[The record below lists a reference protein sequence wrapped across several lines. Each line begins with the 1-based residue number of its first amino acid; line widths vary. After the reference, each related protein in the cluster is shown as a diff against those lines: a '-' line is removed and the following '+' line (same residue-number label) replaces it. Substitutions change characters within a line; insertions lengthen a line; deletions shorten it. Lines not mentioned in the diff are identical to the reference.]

1 MPQQSYSNHKK
12 YVPGFHYFL
21 LLGVLLLLIGSIVNL
36 ITSKPENIYNAA
48 LLCFGSVL
56 FSVNV
61 FYTRIFPLAV
71 QNRVIRAEENL
82 RYYTMTGKTL
92 PTSIRMSQ
100 IIALRFASDEEFVDL
115 IDKCIKEQLSSK
127 QIKESV
133 KNWRGDYYRA

>member
-1 MPQQSYSNHKK
+1 MCSSD
-12 YVPGFHYFL
+12 L
-21 LLGVLLLLIGSIVNL
+21 
-36 ITSKPENIYNAA
+36 
-48 LLCFGSVL
+48 
-56 FSVNV
+56 
-61 FYTRIFPLAV
+61 
-71 QNRVIRAEENL
+71 AEENL

-127 QIKESV
+127 QIKESI